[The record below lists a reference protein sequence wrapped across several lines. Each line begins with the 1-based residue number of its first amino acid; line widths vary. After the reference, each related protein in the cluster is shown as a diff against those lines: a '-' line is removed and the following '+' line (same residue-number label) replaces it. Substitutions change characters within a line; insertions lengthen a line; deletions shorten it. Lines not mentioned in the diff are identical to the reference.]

1 MKKEVLNEVEKVFN
15 LNECAIMRSCY
26 DRTEANM
33 AIRRSARPF
42 INPINK
48 AMQEASV
55 LYNAKAKEL
64 IGDKEPKDLSQEE
77 LKEFSEKMNVEIYKI
92 NSNIYPKI
100 DLSRDSSL
108 NFFIRFW
115 TQFSFNHE
123 VDGEFTMRQADE
135 IDAKIVELHP
145 DLGIDLDNKEEVKE
159 DTKKEDNKKTSK

>member
-1 MKKEVLNEVEKVFN
+1 
-15 LNECAIMRSCY
+15 
-26 DRTEANM
+26 
-33 AIRRSARPF
+33 
-42 INPINK
+42 
-48 AMQEASV
+48 
-55 LYNAKAKEL
+55 
-64 IGDKEPKDLSQEE
+64 
-77 LKEFSEKMNVEIYKI
+77 MNVEIYKI

-145 DLGIDLDNKEEVKE
+145 ELGIDLDNKEEVKE
-159 DTKKEDNKKTSK
+159 DAKKEDNKKTSK